1 MTIDSATQN
10 RFNRPLTFNFFYRSI
25 DFAYF
30 SPETSCKWFK
40 LFAFAASDRHG
51 KKYVY
56 HVLRSKN
63 LAVASLTKGKTRSK

>member
-30 SPETSCKWFK
+30 SPKTSCKWFK
-40 LFAFAASDRHG
+40 LFAFAVSDRQEEE
-51 KKYVY
+51 V
-56 HVLRSKN
+56 RSK
-63 LAVASLTKGKTRSK
+63 K